1 MKSSTRGTVR
11 GITANLLEIQP
22 DGPVLQNEI
31 CFIEA
36 GEANLM
42 GEVIKILGDTAY
54 VQVFDSTRGLPA
66 GAPVRFTGDR
76 IQVTLGPGML
86 GKRFDGLQN
95 DLEKFEGIF
104 LEKGLQSAPLDED
117 SRWAFTP
124 LMAPGSPVK
133 PGDWLGEVIEN
144 ALPLRIMAPFTL
156 RGAWTLRSIVPA
168 GTYGLRDTIATLQN
182 DSGESLEVNMVQ
194 TWPAKETLTAY
205 REKHRPYKL
214 LETGVRI
221 FDTMYPML
229 EGGTGFIPG
238 PFGCGKTVMQHA
250 LAKQADA
257 DVVIVAACG
266 ERANEVVEVFTEFPE
281 LTDTRTGRPLIDR
294 TIIIAN
300 TSSMPVAAREA
311 SVYTAMSIAEFYR
324 GMGLRVLL
332 LADSTSR
339 WAQALREMA
348 NRLEDLP
355 GPDAFPMDLSA
366 TIAQFYSR
374 AGTVTLHNGASG
386 AITFI
391 GTVSPAGGNFK
402 EPVTEATRKAA
413 RCFYALN
420 QRRADSKRYPAV
432 DPLESYSKYLD
443 YPEFAESIAESV
455 GTDWIENAKTLQNL
469 LVRGK
474 EAADQINIL
483 GDDGVSLGNHID
495 FWRSE
500 LIDFVLLQQDAF
512 DDVDQFTPLERQR
525 KSSRTVLEI
534 CQTPLTFSHY
544 SEVRPYFSRIINAM
558 RQMNYAAW
566 ESEDYHHYQ
575 QELTQIL
582 AEKATAMAV

>member
-1 MKSSTRGTVR
+1 MNTTTKGVVR
-11 GITANLLEIQP
+11 GITANLLEIRP
-22 DGPVLQNEI
+22 SGPVRQNEI
-31 CFIEA
+31 CYVSSDGA
-36 GEANLM
+36 SLM
-42 GEVIKILGDTAY
+42 GEVIKIIGETAY
-54 VQVFDSTRGLPA
+54 VQIFDTTRGLSE
-66 GAPVRFTGDR
+66 GAEVTFTGER
-76 IQVTLGPGML
+76 IEVTLGPGML
-86 GKRFDGLQN
+86 GKRYDGLQN
-95 DLEKFEGIF
+95 DLEKFEGVF
-104 LEKGLQSAPLDED
+104 LQRGQQSAPLDDD
-117 SRWAFTP
+117 SKWGFRP
-124 LMAPGSPVK
+124 LAKAGDAVRA
-133 PGDWLGEVIEN
+133 GDWLGELSEN
-144 ALPLRIMAPFTL
+144 GLPHRVMVPFRWEGRFTV
-156 RGAWTLRSIVPA
+156 RDIVQE
-168 GTYGLRDTIATLQN
+168 GSYGIRDTIAR
-182 DSGESLEVNMVQ
+182 LEDEQGMVREVSMVQ
-194 TWPAKETLTAY
+194 KWPAKQTLTVY
-205 REKHRPYKL
+205 REKHRPHKL
-214 LETGVRI
+214 METGVRI

-238 PFGCGKTVMQHA
+238 PFGCGKTVMQQA

-266 ERANEVVEVFTEFPE
+266 ERANEVVEIFTEFPE
-281 LTDTRTGRPLIDR
+281 LKDSRTGRPLIDR

-311 SVYTAMSIAEFYR
+311 SVYTAMSLAEFYR
-324 GMGLRVLL
+324 NMGLRVLL

-374 AGTVTLHNGASG
+374 AGTVTLHNGQQG
-386 AITFI
+386 AVTFI

-402 EPVTEATRKAA
+402 EPVTESTRKAA

-443 YPEFAESIAESV
+443 YPEFAESHVQSV
-455 GTDWIENAKTLQNL
+455 GSDWIANAKTLQNL
-469 LVRGK
+469 LIRGK

-483 GDDGVSLGNHID
+483 GDDGVSLENHID

-512 DDVDQFTPLERQR
+512 DEIDQLAPLERQR
-525 KSSRTVLEI
+525 RMSRLVLEI
-534 CQTPLTFSHY
+534 CQMPIPFENYT
-544 SEVRPYFSRIINAM
+544 EVRPYFSKVINTL
-558 RQMNYAAW
+558 RQMNYSRW
-566 ESEDYHHYQ
+566 ESDEFNNYH
-575 QELTQIL
+575 QELSRIL
-582 AEKATAMAV
+582 AEKATEMAV

>member
-1 MKSSTRGTVR
+1 MSSNTKGIVR
-11 GITANLLEIQP
+11 GVTANLLEIEP

-31 CFIEA
+31 CYVDA
-36 GEANLM
+36 DGAALM
-42 GEVIKILGDTAY
+42 GEVIKVIGNIAY
-54 VQVFDSTRGLPA
+54 AQIFDVTRGLAA
-66 GAPVRFTGDR
+66 GMTVRFAGDR
-76 IQVTLGPGML
+76 IQVTLGPGLL
-86 GKRFDGLQN
+86 GKKFDGLQN

-104 LEKGLQSAPLDED
+104 LERGQQSPPLDSE
-117 SRWAFTP
+117 SRWDFKP
-124 LMAPGSPVK
+124 LVK
-133 PGDWLGEVIEN
+133 SGDRVRAGDWLGEVDEN
-144 ALPLRIMAPFTL
+144 TLPHKIMVPFRMEGPLTVK
-156 RGAWTLRSIVPA
+156 SIVA
-168 GTYGLRDTIATLQN
+168 EGQYTLEHNIAVLT
-182 DSGESLEVNMVQ
+182 DSEGMDHKITMVQ
-194 TWPAKETLTAY
+194 TWAAKDTLSIY
-205 REKHRPYKL
+205 REKHRPFRL
-214 LETGVRI
+214 METGVRI

-238 PFGCGKTVMQHA
+238 PFGCGKTVLQHA

-281 LTDTRTGRPLIDR
+281 LIDSRTGRKLIDR

-311 SVYTAMSIAEFYR
+311 SVYTAMSLGEYYR
-324 GMGLRVLL
+324 NMGLRVLL

-366 TIAQFYSR
+366 TIGQFYSR
-374 AGTVTLHNGASG
+374 AGMVTLHNGGTGSV
-386 AITFI
+386 TFI

-402 EPVTEATRKAA
+402 EPVTESTRKAA

-443 YPEFAESIAESV
+443 YPEFGESISQSV
-455 GTDWIENAKTLQNL
+455 GDDWITNAKELQNL
-469 LVRGK
+469 LIKGK

-483 GDDGVSLGNHID
+483 GDDGVSLENHID
-495 FWRSE
+495 FWHSE
-500 LIDFVLLQQDAF
+500 VIDFVLLQQDAF
-512 DDVDQFTPLERQR
+512 DDVDQLCPLERQR
-525 KSSRTVLEI
+525 VLSRMVLDI
-534 CQTPLTFSHY
+534 CRQPFSFEHY
-544 SEVRPYFSRIINAM
+544 SEVRPYFSRIINAL
-558 RQMNYAAW
+558 RQMNYAVWMSA
-566 ESEDYHHYQ
+566 EYEAHHEQ
-575 QELTQIL
+575 LEKIL
-582 AEKATAMAV
+582 AEKATELV